1 MTNTC
6 RDFQAALE
14 AALVGGARAAEE
26 RRFALGWHEHL
37 LGCGACRALLAAEEA
52 LDELLSSL
60 PEPRLD
66 ERSRERVLA
75 CLARERGS
83 PADELDRL
91 LDGVPAAAPRG
102 LSARVLAGLHG
113 DRAEA
118 ALDELLGCWSVEPAP
133 AGLAERTLARLT
145 LARRA
150 PARRRLALQLAAALL
165 VALGLGAGWRA
176 LRAPAGSMPKAPDPL
191 VENAPPQELLEAL
204 DLLESWDLL
213 TDPALEVAL
222 SGLDEA
228 DELLLEIEREPQTGE
243 PSKG

>member
-14 AALVGGARAAEE
+14 AALVGGARAVG
-26 RRFALGWHEHL
+26 ALGWHEHL
-37 LGCGACRALLAAEEA
+37 LGCGVCRALLAAEEA
-52 LDELLSSL
+52 LDELLASL

-66 ERSRERVLA
+66 ERARERVLA
-75 CLARERGS
+75 RLARERGA

-91 LDGVPAAAPRG
+91 LDGLPAAAPRG

-113 DRAEA
+113 ERADV
-118 ALDELLGCWSVEPAP
+118 ALDELLGRWRAAPAP
-133 AGLAERTLARLT
+133 AGLAERTLVRLT

-150 PARRRLALQLAAALL
+150 PARRRLALQVAAALL

-176 LRAPAGSMPKAPDPL
+176 LRAPPGTTPKAPDPL

-222 SGLDEA
+222 SGIDEA
-228 DELLLEIEREPQTGE
+228 DEILLENEGDRDPQPVE

>member
-14 AALVGGARAAEE
+14 AALVGGARAVG
-26 RRFALGWHEHL
+26 ALGWHEHL
-37 LGCGACRALLAAEEA
+37 LVCGSCRALLAAEEA
-52 LDELLSSL
+52 LDELLASL
-60 PEPRLD
+60 PEPRLG

-75 CLARERGS
+75 RLARERDT
-83 PADELDRL
+83 PADGLDRL
-91 LDGVPAAAPRG
+91 LDGLPAAAPRG
-102 LSARVLAGLHG
+102 LSTRVLAGLQE
-113 DRAEA
+113 DRSEA
-118 ALDELLGCWSVEPAP
+118 ALDELLGRWTVEPAP
-133 AGLAERTLARLT
+133 ARLADRTLARLA

-150 PARRRLALQLAAALL
+150 PPRRRLALQLAAALL
-165 VALGLGAGWRA
+165 LALGLGAGWRM
-176 LRAPAGSMPKAPDPL
+176 LRAPAGTTRGLALDPL
-191 VENAPPQELLEAL
+191 VENTPPQELLEAL

-228 DELLLEIEREPQTGE
+228 DLILLEIDGERDPQTEE